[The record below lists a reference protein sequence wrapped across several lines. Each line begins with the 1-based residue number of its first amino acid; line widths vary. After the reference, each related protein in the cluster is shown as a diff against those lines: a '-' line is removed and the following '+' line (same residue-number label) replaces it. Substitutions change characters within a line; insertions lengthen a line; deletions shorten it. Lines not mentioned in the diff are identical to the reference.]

1 MTNSN
6 EFMTGNYSIRVK
18 KLRDDAV
25 VPSKGSAAAAGYD
38 ITILEKG
45 KSFGAASLYHT
56 GICIQPPDDLPICF
70 DLFPR
75 SSIIKTGYILANS
88 IGLIDNDY
96 RGELMVALIKVDP
109 DAPDILANGPVRIA
123 QLVPKI
129 FYNFPVEVV
138 EELTD
143 TVRSDGGFGSTG
155 TK

>member
-1 MTNSN
+1 MINGPQ
-6 EFMTGNYSIRVK
+6 TGNFSIRVK
-18 KLRDDAV
+18 KLRDDAI
-25 VPSKGSAAAAGYD
+25 VPSKGSALAAGYD

-56 GICIQPPDDLPICF
+56 GISIQPPDELPICF

-96 RGELMVALIKVDP
+96 RGELMVALIKIDP

-129 FYNFPVEVV
+129 FYNFPVKVV

-143 TVRSDGGFGSTG
+143 TVRADGGFGSTG

>member
-1 MTNSN
+1 MEATKNSV
-6 EFMTGNYSIRVK
+6 IKVK
-18 KLRDDAV
+18 KLRPDAV
-25 VPSKGSAAAAGYD
+25 IPSKGSSQAAGYD

-45 KSFGAASLYHT
+45 KEFGAASLYHT
-56 GICIQPPDDLPICF
+56 GIIVEPPEGMPICF

-96 RGELMVALIKVDP
+96 RGEMMVALIKIDP
-109 DAPDILANGPVRIA
+109 NAPDILANGPVRIA
-123 QLVPKI
+123 QLVPKV

-138 EELTD
+138 EELSD
-143 TVRSDGGFGSTG
+143 TVRAEGGFGSTG